1 MLLTISFFVL
11 LVLLLVVLYK
21 LYMLLEFLGDDR
33 TLQEV
38 VREEQHTQEKGEIF
52 VYDPEQEARDEKF
65 REAAE
70 KGKDIKLVDLLKD
83 DYDV

>member
-1 MLLTISFFVL
+1 ML